1 MKNDLTC
8 AVVRD
13 LLPSY
18 VERLTSEETGQAVE
32 RHLRSCPDCA
42 AKHAAMVGPELA
54 AKLEEERRELDYLK
68 RVKRRSRLRILT
80 AVVCTVLVITGGFA
94 AKIFLIGTP
103 IQPQSYALRHYVDE
117 ENVLHLIIDCTDSGM
132 AYYGWDIDRGE
143 DGLVEI
149 SGRYVTVS
157 PVHDEGW
164 GRLTVPLEDVRE
176 VRLCGELV
184 YQDGVVVSGGALRRC
199 EARTPYVGDAPALG
213 RAAEAIGLDKTSWG
227 YTTELHTSERP
238 YRWTVKFQKH
248 WGDTSIDD
256 LMRCYYGPQMLALVD
271 NLDEVGWTYTT
282 ATSSGKTFCQ
292 KVLTLEEADG
302 RLAELLEE
310 SDLDG
315 RWKELK
321 SVKDFAATPA
331 GLQVLYDL
339 LWEDL
344 QAAFNSRAW
353 IETVPSE
360 PSPDG
365 ADFLEHN

>member
-18 VERLTSEETGQAVE
+18 VEKLTSEETGQAVE

-42 AKHAAMVGPELA
+42 ARQAAMVGPELA
-54 AKLEEERRELDYLK
+54 ARLEEERKELDYLK
-68 RVKRRSRLRILT
+68 RVKRRSRLRIL
-80 AVVCTVLVITGGFA
+80 AVVLCTVLVIAGGYA

-103 IQPQSYALRHYVDE
+103 VQSQTYVLRHYVDE
-117 ENVLHLIIDCTDSGM
+117 ENVLHLVIDCVFPGM
-132 AYYGWDIDRGE
+132 AYYGWDIDEGE
-143 DGLVEI
+143 DGAVEI
-149 SGRYVTVS
+149 FGRAVTVS

-164 GRLTVPLEDVRE
+164 GRLKIPLEGVRE
-176 VRLCGELV
+176 VRLCGEPV
-184 YQDGVVVSGGALRRC
+184 YQDGVVVSGAAMHRYK
-199 EARTPYVGDAPALG
+199 ARTPYVGEAPALSA
-213 RAAEAIGLDKTSWG
+213 AAEAVGLGAEWS

-238 YRWTVKFQKH
+238 YRWTIKFQEH
-248 WGDTSIDD
+248 WGDTSASVY
-256 LMRCYYGPQMLALVD
+256 MRCYYGPQMLALVD

-292 KVLTLEEADG
+292 DVLTLEEADEY
-302 RLAELLEE
+302 LAELLEE

-331 GLQVLYDL
+331 GMQVLYDL
-339 LWEDL
+339 LWENL
-344 QAAFNSRAW
+344 ETAFDPQGRV
-353 IETVPSE
+353 ETVPSE
-360 PSPDG
+360 SFPDG
-365 ADFLEHN
+365 AHFLEHE

>member
-18 VERLTSEETGQAVE
+18 VENLTAEETGQAVE

-42 AKHAAMVGPELA
+42 ARQAAMVGPELA
-54 AKLEEERRELDYLK
+54 AKLEEERKELDYL
-68 RVKRRSRLRILT
+68 RGVKRRSRLRILA
-80 AVVCTVLVITGGFA
+80 AVVCTVLVIAGGFA

-103 IQPQSYALRHYVDE
+103 VQPQTYALRHYVDE
-117 ENVLHLIIDCTDSGM
+117 ENVLHLVIDCTNSGM

-149 SGRYVTVS
+149 FGRAVTVS
-157 PVHDEGW
+157 PVHDQGW
-164 GRLTVPLEDVRE
+164 GRLTVPLEGVRE
-176 VRLCGELV
+176 VRLCGEPV
-184 YQDGVVVSGGALRRC
+184 YQDGVAVSGGALRRY

-213 RAAEAIGLDKTSWG
+213 SLAEALGLGAQWG
-227 YTTELHTSERP
+227 YATELHTSERP
-238 YRWTVKFQKH
+238 YRWTVKFQNH
-248 WGDTSIDD
+248 WGDTSIDE

-282 ATSSGKTFCQ
+282 AGSGGKTFCQ

-302 RLAELLEE
+302 RLAELLEG

-331 GLQVLYDL
+331 GIQVLYDL

-344 QAAFNSRAW
+344 QAALQSPW
-353 IETVPSE
+353 IETVPPES
-360 PSPDG
+360 SLDG
-365 ADFLEHN
+365 ARFLEHE